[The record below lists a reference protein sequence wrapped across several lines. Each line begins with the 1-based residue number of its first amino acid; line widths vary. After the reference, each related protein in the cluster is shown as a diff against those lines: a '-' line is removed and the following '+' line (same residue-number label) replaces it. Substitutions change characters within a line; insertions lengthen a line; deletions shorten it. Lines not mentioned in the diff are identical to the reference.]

1 MSQPTHEQTAVVEC
15 PAQLLAVDAFAGSG
29 KTTTLVDY
37 ACARPDRRIL
47 YLAFNRSVANQAKER
62 FPSHVSCRTTHSLAY
77 AVKGR
82 LYDGKLGNAQPF
94 EVAQFSRCNPRRARI
109 ILDTLS
115 AWLCSADLAIGR
127 KHVDLE
133 SLGEEDDPIQ
143 VVGQTQLLWE
153 EMQLKNSPIKMPHD
167 GYLKLWAMERPR
179 LRFDIILL
187 DEAQDTNPL
196 TLELVMAQQQHATI
210 VLVGDRHQGIYGFRK
225 AMNAMEQVK
234 ADVRISLTQ
243 SFRFG
248 QGIAALA
255 TTLLQHFKGETQEVR
270 GRDDITVTWSVDTSK
285 HYAVLGRTNAG
296 LFEAAASLVGHG
308 QRRRLH
314 FVGGFEG
321 YLFGKVLDAYHLW
334 ADERSQIKDASIARF
349 KTFAD
354 FKKYGD
360 EASDAETRA
369 LAKVVEQYRTE
380 VPRIYAAMKAA
391 DTPLQE
397 RSHVTLTTAHKA
409 KGLEWQ
415 QVQLCNDFIE
425 LPPEDEKLDPEE
437 INLLYV
443 ALTRAIAAVSLPAS
457 LAEWL
462 ETVGFTQHLADEPG
476 QVEGGADGRAGAEPA
491 QPDGD
496 GEARVFFNAD
506 ERELWLRST
515 DLTRFGGAANEIA
528 FLLERL
534 EQARASR

>member
-1 MSQPTHEQTAVVEC
+1 MSRPTHEQIAVVEC
-15 PAQLLAVDAFAGSG
+15 PARLLAVNAFAGTG
-29 KTTTLVDY
+29 KTSTLIDY
-37 ACARPDRRIL
+37 ARARPGRRML
-47 YLAFNRSVANQAKER
+47 YLAFNRSVANEAKER
-62 FPSHVSCRTTHSLAY
+62 FPDHVACRTTHSLAY
-77 AVKGR
+77 AVKGK
-82 LYDGKLGNAQPF
+82 LYEGKLGNAQPF
-94 EVAQFSRCNPRRARI
+94 EVAQHCRCNPRRARV

-115 AWLCSADLAIGR
+115 AWLCSTDAAIGHQ
-127 KHVDLE
+127 HVDRE
-133 SLGEEDDPIQ
+133 SLSEDDDPRQIVEQTQ
-143 VVGQTQLLWE
+143 VVWE
-153 EMQLKNSPIKMPHD
+153 EMQLKDSPMKMPHD

-179 LRFDIILL
+179 LRYDFILL

-196 TLELVMAQQQHATI
+196 TLDLVMAQRHATI

-225 AMNAMEQVK
+225 AMNAMEHVQ
-234 ADVRISLTQ
+234 AEARIALTQ

-248 QGIAALA
+248 QGIADVA
-255 TTLLQHFKGETQEVR
+255 TAVLQHFKEETQEVR
-270 GRDDITVTWSVDTSK
+270 GRGDIAVTWSVDTSK

-296 LFEAAASLVGHG
+296 LFDAAAGLVGNG

-314 FVGGFEG
+314 FVGGFES

-334 ADERSQIKDASIARF
+334 ADERSQIKDGNIARF
-349 KTFAD
+349 KTFLD

-360 EASDAETRA
+360 DAGDAETRA
-369 LAKVVEQYRTE
+369 LVKVVEQYRTD

-415 QVQLCNDFIE
+415 QVQLCNDFVE
-425 LPPEDEKLDPEE
+425 LPPDEEKFDPEE

-443 ALTRAIAAVSLPAS
+443 AVTRAISAVCLPISLT
-457 LAEWL
+457 EWL
-462 ETVGFTQHLADEPG
+462 ESIGFTQHLAESNGEEQGEVDRSEA
-476 QVEGGADGRAGAEPA
+476 ADPA
-491 QPDGD
+491 QQG
-496 GEARVFFNAD
+496 GKREERAALSAD

-515 DLTRFGGAANEIA
+515 NLSRFGDAANEIA

-534 EQARASR
+534 EQARAAR

>member
-1 MSQPTHEQTAVVEC
+1 MSQPTREQAAVVEC
-15 PAQLLAVDAFAGSG
+15 PARLLAVNAFAGTG

-37 ACARPDRRIL
+37 ARARPGRRIL
-47 YLAFNRSVANQAKER
+47 YLAFNRSVATEARER
-62 FPSHVSCRTTHSLAY
+62 FPDNVACRTTHSLAF

-82 LYDGKLGNAQPF
+82 LYEDKLGNAQPF
-94 EVAQFSRCNPRRARI
+94 EVAQLCRCNPRRARI
-109 ILDTLS
+109 LLDTLS
-115 AWLCSADLAIGR
+115 AWLCSTDAAIG
-127 KHVDLE
+127 KQHVDHE
-133 SLGEEDDPIQ
+133 SLGEDDDPRQI
-143 VVGQTQLLWE
+143 VEQTHVLWE
-153 EMQLKNSPIKMPHD
+153 EMQLKNSPMKMPHD

-179 LRFDIILL
+179 LRYDFILL

-196 TLELVMAQQQHATI
+196 TLELVMAQRHATI

-225 AMNAMEQVK
+225 AMNAMEHVN
-234 ADVRISLTQ
+234 ADARIALTQ

-248 QGIAALA
+248 QGIADVA
-255 TTLLQHFKGETQEVR
+255 TALLQHFKEETQEVR
-270 GRDDITVTWSVDTSK
+270 GRADIDVTWSVDTSK

-296 LFEAAASLVGHG
+296 LFDAAAGLVGHG
-308 QRRRLH
+308 ERQRLH
-314 FVGGFEG
+314 FVGGFES

-334 ADERSQIKDASIARF
+334 ADERSQIKDGNIARF
-349 KTFAD
+349 KTFVD

-360 EASDAETRA
+360 DAGDAETRA
-369 LAKVVEQYRTE
+369 LVKVVEQYRTD

-415 QVQLCNDFIE
+415 QVQLCNDFVE
-425 LPPEDEKLDPEE
+425 LPPDEEKFDPEE

-443 ALTRAIAAVSLPAS
+443 AVTRAISAVRLPISLT
-457 LAEWL
+457 EWL
-462 ETVGFTQHLADEPG
+462 ESMGFTQHLADRPG
-476 QVEGGADGRAGAEPA
+476 QEAGEGDGTVAAEPA
-491 QPDGD
+491 RLGD
-496 GEARVFFNAD
+496 NRDDRVFFSAD

-515 DLTRFGGAANEIA
+515 DLSRFGAAANEIA

-534 EQARASR
+534 EQARASS

>member
-1 MSQPTHEQTAVVEC
+1 MSEPTHEQAAVVEC
-15 PAQLLAVDAFAGSG
+15 PARLLAVNAFAGTG

-37 ACARPDRRIL
+37 ARARPGRRIL
-47 YLAFNRSVANQAKER
+47 YLAFNRSVANEAKER
-62 FPSHVSCRTTHSLAY
+62 FPDNVACRTTHSLAY

-82 LYDGKLGNAQPF
+82 LYEGKLGNAQPF
-94 EVAQFSRCNPRRARI
+94 EVAQLCRCNPRRARI

-115 AWLCSADLAIGR
+115 AWLCSTDAAIG
-127 KHVDLE
+127 KQHVDRE
-133 SLGEEDDPIQ
+133 SLGEDDDPRQI
-143 VVGQTQLLWE
+143 VEQTHVLWE
-153 EMQLKNSPIKMPHD
+153 EMQLKDSPMKMPHD
-167 GYLKLWAMERPR
+167 GYLKLWAMERPQ
-179 LRFDIILL
+179 LRYDFILL

-196 TLELVMAQQQHATI
+196 TLELVMAQRHATI

-225 AMNAMEQVK
+225 AMNAMEAVN
-234 ADVRISLTQ
+234 ADARIALTQ

-248 QGIAALA
+248 QGIADVA
-255 TTLLQHFKGETQEVR
+255 TALLQHFKEETQEVR
-270 GRDDITVTWSVDTSK
+270 GRDDIAVTWSVDTSK

-296 LFEAAASLVGHG
+296 LFDAAAGLVGHG
-308 QRRRLH
+308 ERRRLH
-314 FVGGFEG
+314 FVGGFEN

-334 ADERSQIKDASIARF
+334 ADERSQIKDGNIARF
-349 KTFAD
+349 KTFVD

-360 EASDAETRA
+360 DAGDAETRA
-369 LAKVVEQYRTE
+369 LVKVVEQYRTD

-415 QVQLCNDFIE
+415 QVQLCNDFVE
-425 LPPEDEKLDPEE
+425 LPPDEEKFDPEE

-443 ALTRAIAAVSLPAS
+443 AVTRAISAVRLPISLT
-457 LAEWL
+457 EWL
-462 ETVGFTQHLADEPG
+462 ESMGFTQHLADRPG
-476 QVEGGADGRAGAEPA
+476 QEDGDGTVAAEPA
-491 QPDGD
+491 RQGD
-496 GEARVFFNAD
+496 NRDDRVFFSAD

-515 DLTRFGGAANEIA
+515 DLARFGAAANEIA

-534 EQARASR
+534 EQARASS